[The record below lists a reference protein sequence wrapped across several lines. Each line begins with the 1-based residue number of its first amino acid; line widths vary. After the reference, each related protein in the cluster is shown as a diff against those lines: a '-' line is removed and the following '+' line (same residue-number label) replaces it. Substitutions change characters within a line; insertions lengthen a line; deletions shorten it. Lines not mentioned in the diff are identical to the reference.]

1 MRKISINQWAQYA
14 IVVSSQDWSRLVI
27 YNMILLYYKR
37 QLLSV
42 QNNLDETEIYD
53 CSQVMKR

>member
-1 MRKISINQWAQYA
+1 MRKTSINQWAQYA